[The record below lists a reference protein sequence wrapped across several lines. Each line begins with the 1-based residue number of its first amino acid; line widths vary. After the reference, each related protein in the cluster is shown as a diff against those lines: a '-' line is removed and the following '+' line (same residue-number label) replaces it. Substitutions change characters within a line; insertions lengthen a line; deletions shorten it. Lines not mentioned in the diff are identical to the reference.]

1 MKQKI
6 NMLRYTF
13 FSAEKRIKIG
23 KGNFNYESFNFTD
36 SAYTMIFDGVSQT
49 YRDEDLFKFSGETM
63 RQK

>member
-13 FSAEKRIKIG
+13 YSAEKSIKIG
-23 KGNFNYESFNFTD
+23 KGNFDYESFYFTD
-36 SAYTMIFDGVSQT
+36 SAYTIIFDGVSQT
-49 YRDEDLFKFSGETM
+49 YRDEDSFKFSGETM